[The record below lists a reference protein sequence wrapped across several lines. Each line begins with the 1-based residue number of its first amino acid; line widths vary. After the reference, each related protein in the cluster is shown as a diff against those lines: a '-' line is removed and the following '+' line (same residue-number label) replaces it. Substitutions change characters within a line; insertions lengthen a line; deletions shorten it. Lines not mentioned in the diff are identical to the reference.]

1 MDQEE
6 RKIVD
11 KRYFEREPRGLTVGI
26 KIRNITKVRFKSFS
40 RNKQSFSPIAFISIV
55 FVVHKLFVA

>member
-6 RKIVD
+6 RKTVD
-11 KRYFEREPRGLTVGI
+11 KRYFEREPRGLTAGI

-40 RNKQSFSPIAFISIV
+40 RNKQSFSPLPLIPIV
-55 FVVHKLFVA
+55 FVVPKLFVA